1 MVDPRHLRMGGTPV
15 LPGRTWGEGK
25 GEEKWKREEL
35 APLRLSLGDKRDSQA
50 GRGPPTVGMWRD
62 LGGIIGSKVNT
73 LTVTTTAST
82 GSSCPESQNA
92 LACVSLFFPHDTLRR
107 SSGCALLAPHSRKG
121 KLRLQNLLINT
132 GNPTQCFREGNPKRR
147 RELA

>member
-1 MVDPRHLRMGGTPV
+1 MDLRHLRMGGTPV

-35 APLRLSLGDKRDSQA
+35 APLRLSLGEKRDSQA

-73 LTVTTTAST
+73 ASISPAHSNPRKPT
-82 GSSCPESQNA
+82 GISDLNFHPLRPPSSCRVPGGKRGKEG
-92 LACVSLFFPHDTLRR
+92 RR
-107 SSGCALLAPHSRKG
+107 KE
-121 KLRLQNLLINT
+121 K
-132 GNPTQCFREGNPKRR
+132 
-147 RELA
+147 